1 MIKEYQIA
9 VIYTIK
15 ANTYEEALSIVEQGT
30 LTNDQAAVVYD
41 YESDN
46 EGQRVVYLP
55 GIDDTTGPDADDFVP
70 FDRASRR
77 LRNADDVAVN
87 AADALS
93 HDALNEAA
101 KNGAELG
108 TCDEDD

>member
-55 GIDDTTGPDADDFVP
+55 GIDDTTGPDAEDVDY
-70 FDRASRR
+70 
-77 LRNADDVAVN
+77 NATDKDTGPY
-87 AADALS
+87 L
-93 HDALNEAA
+93 
-101 KNGAELG
+101 GAHERG
-108 TCDEDD
+108 EG

>member
-9 VIYTIK
+9 AIVKIQ
-15 ANTYEEALSIVEQGT
+15 AHSYEEALKEAELRLT
-30 LTNDQAAVVYD
+30 LKTSNDDETVDLVYD

-55 GIDDTTGPDADDFVP
+55 AIDCTCPD
-70 FDRASRR
+70 
-77 LRNADDVAVN
+77 ADDVAVN
-87 AADALS
+87 AADSLS
-93 HDALNEAA
+93 HDALNVAA